1 MASVVF
7 YPLILFICSLY
18 AYAGNKYEKKLS
30 NVYLLIFLIIFS
42 FIFGVRVNF
51 GTDQIVYQH
60 MYEFQGADL
69 LRCEP
74 IFVKLN
80 QILYK
85 YGFST
90 AFYFSTLS
98 FLEIFFIYLTL
109 KKERINFFVGFFIF
123 YIIYIF
129 NYVNIS
135 RQAIAMNVCL
145 CSIYYFSEKK
155 YFKWLFFVL
164 LAGGFHIG
172 ALSLLVMIP
181 LLSKVSRIKIPD
193 FVYYILFILAFLM
206 FEKLYSIV
214 LEGVLIPFNLLTN
227 GRYKLLE
234 KLLTYKIPLGSGLG
248 IRLKILGYICM
259 LPALLRESTIN
270 QKNKLYFM
278 IFCLG
283 IFGELLASLNM
294 NLQRLFYFYSPI
306 QIILLSK
313 VLIKIKK
320 DNLIEFRNFIFCVGI
335 FILIFLFF
343 SNAMKGIN
351 DTSYYKWCFD
361 F

>member
-98 FLEIFFIYLTL
+98 FLEIFFIYLAL

-155 YFKWLFFVL
+155 YLKWLFFVL

-172 ALSLLVMIP
+172 ALSLIFILP
-181 LLSKVSRIKIPD
+181 LLNLISSIKIPN
-193 FVYYILFILAFLM
+193 FIYYVLFIIAFVM
-206 FEKLYSIV
+206 FEKLYTIILESV
-214 LEGVLIPFNLLTN
+214 LLPFNLITN
-227 GRYKLLE
+227 GRYQIIE
-234 KLLTYKIPLGSGLG
+234 KLLTHKIALGSGMG
-248 IRLKILGYICM
+248 VRLKILGYILL
-259 LPALLRESTIN
+259 LPSLLDGKKLDKKSSFYFTI
-270 QKNKLYFM
+270 YF
-278 IFCLG
+278 FG
-283 IFGELLASLNM
+283 IFGELVASLNM
-294 NLQRLFYFYSPI
+294 NLQRLFLFYSPI
-306 QIILLSK
+306 QIIVLSK
-313 VLIKIKK
+313 KISTINKSNLVDIK
-320 DNLIEFRNFIFCVGI
+320 NFM
-335 FILIFLFF
+335 FILGFFIILVLFL
-343 SNAMKGIN
+343 SNAIKGLNNTLI
-351 DTSYYKWCFD
+351 YRWCI
-361 F
+361 